1 MRVVPVNHVLCSTKS
16 GLVEKAGDTADPNLI
31 FSLDV
36 LIGFLHFLNTVK
48 QR

>member
-1 MRVVPVNHVLCSTKS
+1 MRVVLVNHVLSSTKL
-16 GLVEKAGDTADPNLI
+16 GLVEKAEDTADPNLI

-36 LIGFLHFLNTVK
+36 LIGFLRFLNTVK